1 MKGLYLGLAHYPMKN
16 KEGEKVCTSVTN
28 LDIHDI
34 ARSCRT
40 FGVEKYFI
48 ITPIV
53 PQQQLVA
60 RILQHWQKEKSS
72 IYNPDRF
79 DALSLVELTSSIDE
93 ALDIIEK
100 KCSIRPFLAIT
111 GAQWNGLTLA
121 IEDIPLKIRI
131 DNRPCLLLFGTGSGL
146 HPEVQERTDFKVASI
161 NGAAVDGYNHLSVRS
176 AVAIYLDRLS
186 NRLSKSQEKCQE
198 MGIV

>member
-16 KEGEKVCTSVTN
+16 KAGEKVCTSVTN

-60 RILQHWQKEKSS
+60 RILEHWQKEKSS

-79 DALSLVELTSSIDE
+79 DALSFVELVASIDE
-93 ALDIIEK
+93 ALSSIERRSGK
-100 KCSIRPFLAIT
+100 PPLLAIT
-111 GAQWNGLTLA
+111 GAQWEGSTTP
-121 IEDIPLKIRI
+121 IEDISLKIRI

-146 HPEVQERTDFKVASI
+146 HPEVQDRAEIKVASI
-161 NGAAVDGYNHLSVRS
+161 HGAATDGYNHLSVRS

-186 NRLSKSQEKCQE
+186 RNQE
-198 MGIV
+198 MRQ

>member
-16 KEGEKVCTSVTN
+16 KAGEKVCTSVTN

-40 FGVEKYFI
+40 FGIKKYFI
-48 ITPIV
+48 ITPLV
-53 PQQQLVA
+53 PQQQLVS
-60 RILQHWQKEKSS
+60 RILEHWQKEKSS

-79 DALSLVELTSSIDE
+79 DALSSVELRGSIDD
-93 ALDIIEK
+93 ALVAIEQE
-100 KCSIRPFLAIT
+100 CSSKPFLAIT
-111 GAQWNGLTLA
+111 GAKWNGPTLA
-121 IEDIPLKIRI
+121 IEDIPLKIHV

-146 HPEVQERTDFKVASI
+146 HPEVHERADFKLASI
-161 NGAAVDGYNHLSVRS
+161 HGAAEDGYNHLSVRS

-186 NRLSKSQEKCQE
+186 KNQERCQCK
-198 MGIV
+198 

>member
-16 KEGEKVCTSVTN
+16 KSGDKVCTSVTN

-53 PQQQLVA
+53 PQQQLVS

-79 DALSLVELTSSIDE
+79 DALSYVEIVPSIDE
-93 ALDIIEK
+93 ALGAIEK
-100 KCSIRPFLAIT
+100 SNGKPPFLAIT
-111 GAQWNGLTLA
+111 GAQWDGPSTL
-121 IEDIPLKIRI
+121 IEDISLKIRI

-146 HPEVQERTDFKVASI
+146 HPEVQERADIRVASI
-161 NGAAVDGYNHLSVRS
+161 HGAASDGYNHLSVRS
-176 AVAIYLDRLS
+176 AVAIYLDRFS
-186 NRLSKSQEKCQE
+186 RNQEKCQ
-198 MGIV
+198 

>member
-1 MKGLYLGLAHYPMKN
+1 VKGLYLGLAHYPMKN
-16 KEGEKVCTSVTN
+16 KAGEKVCTSVTN

-48 ITPIV
+48 ITPII

-79 DALSLVELTSSIDE
+79 DALSFVELTASIDD
-93 ALDIIEK
+93 ALSVIEQQ
-100 KCSIRPFLAIT
+100 CLARPFLAIT
-111 GAQWNGLTLA
+111 GAQWEGPTLL
-121 IEDIPLKIRI
+121 IEDISLKIRI

-146 HPEVQERTDFKVASI
+146 HPEVQERADFRVASI
-161 NGAAVDGYNHLSVRS
+161 HGAAEDGYNHLSVRS

-186 NRLSKSQEKCQE
+186 KNQEQGQEK
-198 MGIV
+198 GIV